1 VIDQKGAAVALPH
14 PLPDALV
21 DLIARRFRAMSEPTR
36 IRLLDR
42 LRDREATVAEL
53 VDALGTSQQN
63 VSKHLAVLTD
73 SGLVGRR
80 REGSRVH
87 YRITDES
94 VLALCEQVCGSAARQ
109 LAELQAHLEGVS
121 S

>member
-1 VIDQKGAAVALPH
+1 MALPH

-36 IRLLDR
+36 IRILDR
-42 LRDREATVAEL
+42 LRDGEATAAEL
-53 VDALGTSQQN
+53 VETLETSQQN
-63 VSKHLAVLTD
+63 ISKHLAVLAD

-80 REGSRVH
+80 REGNKTY

-94 VLALCEQVCGSAARQ
+94 VLAICEQVCGAAARQ
-109 LAELQAHLEGVS
+109 LAELHVHLEQLAR
-121 S
+121 

>member
-1 VIDQKGAAVALPH
+1 MTLLPH

-36 IRLLDR
+36 IRILDR
-42 LRDREATVAEL
+42 LRDGEATTAEL
-53 VDALGTSQQN
+53 VEALDTSQQN
-63 VSKHLAVLTD
+63 VSKHLAVLAD

-80 REGSRVH
+80 RDGNKTY

-94 VLALCEQVCGSAARQ
+94 VLAICEQVCGSAARQ
-109 LAELQAHLEGVS
+109 LAGLQQILEGVER
-121 S
+121 

>member
-1 VIDQKGAAVALPH
+1 MALPH

-36 IRLLDR
+36 IRILDR
-42 LRDREATVAEL
+42 LRDGEATTAEL
-53 VDALGTSQQN
+53 VEALDTSQQN
-63 VSKHLAVLTD
+63 VSKHLAVLAD

-80 REGSRVH
+80 RDGNKTY

-94 VLALCEQVCGSAARQ
+94 VLAICEQVCGAAARQ
-109 LAELQAHLEGVS
+109 LAGLQQILEGVER
-121 S
+121 